1 MKLMVERMLV
11 YRTAT
16 TERTRRKER
25 VRRTDRFR
33 NMYAYQENDREGEMD
48 KRCIQ
53 LQVTDS
59 ETREIDFE

>member
-11 YRTAT
+11 CRTVT

-48 KRCIQ
+48 KRRIQ
-53 LQVTDS
+53 LQVTDR

>member
-1 MKLMVERMLV
+1 MKLLVEIMLV
-11 YRTAT
+11 YRTVT

-33 NMYAYQENDREGEMD
+33 NMYAYQENDWEGEMD

-59 ETREIDFE
+59 ETRETVFE